1 MDTKRIIELYTE
13 LSLIDKRNE
22 LSSLIQKIDELLT
35 TSLNNKNIK
44 IDSKSKNFN
53 IKENNNMDENEMLA
67 FIYEDLLEIKNK
79 LLLMMVNEQI
89 KK

>member
-35 TSLNNKNIK
+35 TSLNNKNLK